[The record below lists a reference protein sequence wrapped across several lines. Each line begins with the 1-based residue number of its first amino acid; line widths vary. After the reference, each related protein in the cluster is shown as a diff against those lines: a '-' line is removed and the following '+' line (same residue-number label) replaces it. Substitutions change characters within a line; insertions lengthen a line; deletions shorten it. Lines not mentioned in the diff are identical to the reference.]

1 MTEDL
6 ELHVSVGGEKAF
18 AASIQQMNIAVQKL
32 TSSVDKLDNESKGAG
47 NNVQQLG
54 GKVGGTASMFASMGA
69 MLGGAAVVGGI
80 TALGKAAFQSAS
92 QYESLSISLGVLLGD
107 ASKVPSVL
115 AEWKKFSDV
124 TPFEPEQVN
133 KAGKALLAFGFEAE
147 SLVPLMTKIGDVA
160 AGTGKDFNELAVIY
174 GKAKVAGRLMSED
187 INQLTEAGIPI
198 MDELAAVLGTT
209 ADQVKEM
216 ASKGAITFPL
226 FEQAF
231 GRLVGSG
238 GKFGGMMDKLSQSTD
253 GILSTLKGEFDGLLR
268 EIGTAFLPVI
278 KELALAAIPAIKN
291 ALVSL
296 KPYLA
301 ELPAFFERAKAT
313 AMSIF
318 EPLMRIYDALS
329 RILAPIMEAGEG
341 LGIFGNVMTAI
352 MPRFDTI
359 AWALDK
365 LAVALEVV
373 ADAGAWV
380 ADTWNWAFGLAEDEV
395 EGLSRNSKVY
405 IKEMT
410 SFAQKEFGASAQQVQ
425 AFAATLQASE
435 FAGKSQAE
443 ALEYIKGRFAV
454 FIQSCDES
462 TTANDKLGKSM
473 TDMKGKAIPAAGSI
487 DYYTEALKKLKD
499 QFNATGD
506 ASKRLFL
513 ADDIADAELRLE
525 MMQAQGEAMEG
536 LKTKTLNL
544 GGAEK
549 HISDNM
555 QFMAGQALNSLATMD
570 IGIDQTRSFF
580 DKLGDA
586 IGGDN
591 GGIKARLE
599 ELKKGALE
607 FGGQFAESIGY
618 AIGSAGSLADAFK
631 QAIAQMLVQLP
642 KMAGMALLN
651 AAAFPANA
659 PIALPLAA
667 AGLAL
672 LGLSG
677 LIGGVQAKNAQER
690 EDAMAGLP
698 SGASD
703 ISPTAGGVG
712 GFGGLTSQAGQT
724 APIVVN
730 LSAEMDGVKVGGLF
744 KRVTTDYEKSSIKQR

>member
-1 MTEDL
+1 MP
-6 ELHVSVGGEKAF
+6 
-18 AASIQQMNIAVQKL
+18 M
-32 TSSVDKLDNESKGAG
+32 
-47 NNVQQLG
+47 
-54 GKVGGTASMFASMGA
+54 
-69 MLGGAAVVGGI
+69 
-80 TALGKAAFQSAS
+80 
-92 QYESLSISLGVLLGD
+92 
-107 ASKVPSVL
+107 
-115 AEWKKFSDV
+115 
-124 TPFEPEQVN
+124 
-133 KAGKALLAFGFEAE
+133 
-147 SLVPLMTKIGDVA
+147 
-160 AGTGKDFNELAVIY
+160 
-174 GKAKVAGRLMSED
+174 
-187 INQLTEAGIPI
+187 
-198 MDELAAVLGTT
+198 
-209 ADQVKEM
+209 
-216 ASKGAITFPL
+216 
-226 FEQAF
+226 
-231 GRLVGSG
+231 
-238 GKFGGMMDKLSQSTD
+238 
-253 GILSTLKGEFDGLLR
+253 
-268 EIGTAFLPVI
+268 I
-278 KELALAAIPAIKN
+278 KELALAAIPAIENAIKN
-291 ALVSL
+291 LQ
-296 KPYLA
+296 PYLA
-301 ELPAFFERAKAT
+301 KLPQWFEEAKAT

-410 SFAQKEFGASAQQVQ
+410 AFAQKEFGASAQQVQ

-443 ALEYIKGRFAV
+443 ALEYIKARFAV

-462 TTANDKLGKSM
+462 TTANTKFGKSL
-473 TDMKGKAIPAAGSI
+473 TDTKAKAEPAAGSI
-487 DYYTEALKKLKD
+487 DAMTEKLKKLKD

-536 LKTKTLNL
+536 LKTKTLDL

-677 LIGGVQAKNAQER
+677 IIGGVQAKNAQER